1 MARTN
6 DNQDYKQLI
15 NDKMRC
21 LEDFDICDRLNKEM
35 RKKLEQAIA
44 DKPDKDPREVLDYFC
59 RPMIH
64 AKINSWVD

>member
-1 MARTN
+1 MAKTN

-21 LEDFDICDRLNKEM
+21 LEDFDICDRFNKEM

>member
-21 LEDFDICDRLNKEM
+21 LEDFDICDRFNKEM

>member
-1 MARTN
+1 MARTR
-6 DNQDYKQLI
+6 DEKEYKQMI

-21 LEDFDICDRLNKEM
+21 LDDFGICDRRDKEM

-44 DKPDKDPREVLDYFC
+44 DKPNKDPREVLDYFC

>member
-21 LEDFDICDRLNKEM
+21 LEDFDICDRFNKEM

-44 DKPDKDPREVLDYFC
+44 DKPDKNPREVLDYFC

>member
-1 MARTN
+1 MGRTKS
-6 DNQDYKQLI
+6 NQCYKQLI

-21 LEDFDICDRLNKEM
+21 LEDFDICDRFDKEM

-44 DKPDKDPREVLDYFC
+44 DKPDKDPLEVLDYFC